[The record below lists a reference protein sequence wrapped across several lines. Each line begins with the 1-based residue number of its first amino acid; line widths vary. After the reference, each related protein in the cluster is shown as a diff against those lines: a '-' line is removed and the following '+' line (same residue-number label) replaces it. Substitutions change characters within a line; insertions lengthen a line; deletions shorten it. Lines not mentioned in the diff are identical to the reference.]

1 MMKTKT
7 SSASL
12 VFIEVAG
19 WYGAFAVIA
28 AYILIQFS
36 FFQTDNLYY
45 QLLNL
50 TGSIGIIADTIRKKD
65 FQPFIINVMWLLVAM
80 AAIVSSIVRFI
91 K

>member
-1 MMKTKT
+1 MKTKT
-7 SSASL
+7 STASSI
-12 VFIEVAG
+12 FIEVAG
-19 WYGAFAVIA
+19 WYGALAVIA

-65 FQPFIINVMWLLVAM
+65 YQPFIINLIWLLVA
-80 AAIVSSIVRFI
+80 ASAIVSSIVRFF
-91 K
+91 